1 VELMQPDRA
10 SMAPYHAIGG
20 NLVEY
25 EVNAFGVRSRV
36 VREWGDQVGE
46 RIKATRTELR
56 LV

>member
-1 VELMQPDRA
+1 
-10 SMAPYHAIGG
+10 MAPYHAIGG

-46 RIKATRTELR
+46 RIKATRTELC